1 MTAIEQKHQFIAEGK
16 MLRVLTLIRLLCSDR
31 YTVSQLADRLD
42 TTERTISR
50 YIALF
55 EFMDIPTDKDFE
67 GKYFIVQGHCPLC
80 GVTTNNHNE

>member
-1 MTAIEQKHQFIAEGK
+1 MTAFEHSQQYIAEGK
-16 MLRVLTLIRLLCSDR
+16 ILRVLTLIRLLCAGKHTIKD
-31 YTVSQLADRLD
+31 LADRFD

-55 EFMDIPTDKDFE
+55 EYMDIPTEKDFE

-80 GVTTNNHNE
+80 GITTNNHSE